1 MYYIELTY
9 HIELLKNL
17 VTDMKITYIFQV
29 LICRFQNRNSYLLVS
44 KIYFYVD
51 TSSVLLVISKL
62 KRLNAMKNYVNIK
75 ATFLL

>member
-9 HIELLKNL
+9 IELLKNL

-44 KIYFYVD
+44 KIYFYVG

-62 KRLNAMKNYVNIK
+62 KRLNAMNNYVNIK